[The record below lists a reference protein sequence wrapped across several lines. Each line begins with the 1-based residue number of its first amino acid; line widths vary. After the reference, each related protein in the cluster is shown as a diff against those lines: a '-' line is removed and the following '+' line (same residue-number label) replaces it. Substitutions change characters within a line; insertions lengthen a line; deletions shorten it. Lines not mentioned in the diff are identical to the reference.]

1 VPVHLGPIQSPI
13 LTIVPTLGLY
23 IVEQEGMMTLYQTL
37 IKEQIPTQKG
47 RGRYKMRGLTYY
59 KEIKAQK

>member
-37 IKEQIPTQKG
+37 IKEQIPNPKRERKIQNERTDI
-47 RGRYKMRGLTYY
+47 L
-59 KEIKAQK
+59 